1 MKIDVREFKRI
12 LKEMNLEFTVWT
24 CNHIFEATP
33 KEITQTFV
41 KIFNAKIETAG
52 VEKFAL
58 PYNGKYPKLF
68 SMDTNEEN
76 VIFGTE
82 DYQITCNITENGP
95 LDVFVNWNKSIE
107 NMKTSSVRG
116 FKWIKGFPKN
126 IFELPKRGTSKSAGY
141 DIYVIH
147 PKVFEFLMNT
157 NMQARTL
164 DDVWK
169 AVVEAD
175 EQVVKCN
182 KNGVIV
188 LPTALKAYMQDDE
201 FLLTT
206 VRSGSGIKNGIQQ
219 ANPPSVIDADYFEN
233 KDNDGHIYFAI
244 RNKELRFD
252 KPVMRIAQG
261 VFMKY
266 LIADNDNAKN
276 IRIGG
281 IGSTGDK

>member
-1 MKIDVREFKRI
+1 MKINVKDFKRI
-12 LKEMNLEFTVWT
+12 QKEVRAKFMLWACTHV
-24 CNHIFEATP
+24 FEVTP
-33 KEITQTFV
+33 KELAQAFIEM
-41 KIFNAKIETAG
+41 FNAEIKKAG

-58 PYNGKYPKLF
+58 PYNEKYPKLLD
-68 SMDTNEEN
+68 MDTDKEN
-76 VIFGTE
+76 VTFGTE
-82 DYQITCNITENGP
+82 DYQVTYNISENGP
-95 LDVFVNWNKSIE
+95 LDVFIKWNKSIE

-126 IFELPKRGTSKSAGY
+126 IFELPKRSTSKSAGY

-169 AVVEAD
+169 AVVEAN
-175 EQVVKCN
+175 EKVVKCN

-244 RNKELRFD
+244 RNNGLRFD

-281 IGSTGDK
+281 IGSTGDE

>member
-1 MKIDVREFKRI
+1 MKINVKDFKRI
-12 LKEMNLEFTVWT
+12 QKEVSAKFMLWACTHV
-24 CNHIFEATP
+24 FEVTP
-33 KEITQTFV
+33 KELAQAFIEM
-41 KIFNAKIETAG
+41 FNAEIKKAG

-58 PYNGKYPKLF
+58 PYNEKYPKLLD
-68 SMDTNEEN
+68 MDTDKEN
-76 VIFGTE
+76 VTFGTE
-82 DYQITCNITENGP
+82 DYQVTYNISKNGP
-95 LDVFVNWNKSIE
+95 LDVFIKWNKSIE
-107 NMKTSSVRG
+107 SMKTSSVRG
-116 FKWIKGFPKN
+116 FKWIKGFPEN

-169 AVVEAD
+169 AVVEAN
-175 EQVVKCN
+175 EKVVKCN

-244 RNKELRFD
+244 RNNELRFD